1 MNDCRLAH
9 LIKEQI
15 SSSSLTSSSSTSSS
29 SSSSYGYLKMFTKQL
44 AQKNPIRKPLP
55 FMKPSGYLEIYK
67 KKVNFSKKKVLLPI
81 GCKPPEDKKPALVL
95 LPTPPSQPSPTNGQ
109 AAAIYEIHKK
119 STYRTKSKIP
129 GIGKVIVS
137 MQSLI
142 FVFLFLQKQKQC

>member
-1 MNDCRLAH
+1 MTSQYA
-9 LIKEQI
+9 
-15 SSSSLTSSSSTSSS
+15 LTP
-29 SSSSYGYLKMFTKQL
+29 LKMKANDLVTVHYDIYPTETFPGLNRSPSFIDVKD
-44 AQKNPIRKPLP
+44 KNEGLIV
-55 FMKPSGYLEIYK
+55 S
-67 KKVNFSKKKVLLPI
+67 FSKKKVLLPI
-81 GCKPPEDKKPALVL
+81 GCKSPEDKKPALVL
-95 LPTPPSQPSPTNGQ
+95 LPTPPSQPSPTDGQ